1 MTACL
6 LYVTAGSAEEAT
18 EIARTLVDERLAAC
32 ANILPP
38 IRSIYRWQGEIQDE
52 PECAM
57 IVKTRADM
65 VEEATARIRALH
77 SYDVPCVVAL
87 DVAGG
92 HQPFLDWIV
101 EETSEAPPTV
111 A

>member
-6 LYVTAGSAEEAT
+6 LYVTVGSADEAV
-18 EIARTLVDERLAAC
+18 EIARTLVDERLVAC

-38 IRSIYRWQGEIQDE
+38 IRSIYRWQGEIQNDA
-52 PECAM
+52 ECAM
-57 IVKTRADM
+57 ILKTRADM

-77 SYDVPCVVAL
+77 SYEVPCVVAL
-87 DVAGG
+87 DIEGG

-101 EETSEAPPTV
+101 EETSEAPPAV